1 MSKRRWIKTHGPDR
15 RALERAIGWLGE
27 RAKGSAKAYI
37 AVNTKQTIENIDDTI
52 GRDVAQK
59 LIAGKPVTFSG
70 VHLEIFTLRT
80 TPGSVAGPILALY
93 PKKDLLDVIDDMPG
107 LGDVLVVPW
116 VLSDVEPW
124 VAQWGVMELDGT
136 PAPTRTKISDP
147 VAEAAVD
154 DLIGHVNC
162 ADHLTNDGD
171 RAAAINTFEILLRNR
186 VLFHPDEVRAQVM
199 THREGNAPLADAIA
213 EISRGVA
220 AGKRFRNARSIFRD
234 DIIDKWRERAA
245 KAPK

>member
-1 MSKRRWIKTHGPDR
+1 MSIRRWIKPHGPDH
-15 RALERAIGWLGE
+15 RALERAIGWLGG

-37 AVNTKQTIENIDDTI
+37 AVNTKQVIENIADTI

-59 LIAGKPVTFSG
+59 LIAGKPVAILG

-136 PAPTRTKISDP
+136 P
-147 VAEAAVD
+147 
-154 DLIGHVNC
+154 C
-162 ADHLTNDGD
+162 A
-171 RAAAINTFEILLRNR
+171 
-186 VLFHPDEVRAQVM
+186 
-199 THREGNAPLADAIA
+199 NADKDQR
-213 EISRGVA
+213 SGRRGR
-220 AGKRFRNARSIFRD
+220 GG
-234 DIIDKWRERAA
+234 
-245 KAPK
+245 